1 MHVLC
6 SCFYWKQWTLIISYS
21 YRMLICQL
29 QLFAKHNTEIL
40 NQYFMT
46 DLVRR
51 TYQVLKIS
59 DSLFLK
65 STDVDIILVIFLWIL

>member
-1 MHVLC
+1 
-6 SCFYWKQWTLIISYS
+6 
-21 YRMLICQL
+21 MLICQL